1 MSLAPEVVLGG
12 AAQGCLYGLTALSL
26 VFLYRATGVLSFMQG
41 EAMAVGAYVA
51 VGLAALGA
59 PLALAALGAI
69 AAGYAFGA
77 LAARCALE
85 PVRTRAPWVATLATF
100 GLALALR
107 GVLLSLPAATQGW
120 YRFDWVGEGRWLGL
134 AARQWAVMLAAAG
147 VAAAFALLLRG
158 TDWGRRVR
166 ASAEDAVTAERLGI
180 DVARLRRQAWGVG
193 TALAVAAGLASAPV
207 TFVHPELGSLALNAF
222 PAAVLGGMK
231 PGPAVLAAG
240 VALGVLEA
248 LAAWQLPPGG
258 KELLL
263 QLVLI
268 AALLALPR
276 ERVAAP

>member
-41 EAMAVGAYVA
+41 EAMAAGAYVA
-51 VGLAALGA
+51 VGLAAMGA
-59 PLALAALGAI
+59 PLALAAVGAI
-69 AAGYAFGA
+69 AAGQVFGT
-77 LAARCALE
+77 LAARFALE
-85 PVRTRAPWVATLATF
+85 PVRTRAPWVATLTTF

-158 TDWGRRVR
+158 TTWGRRVR

-193 TALAVAAGLASAPV
+193 TALAVAAGLAAAPI
-207 TFVHPELGSLALNAF
+207 TFVHPDLGSLALNAF

-231 PGPAVLAAG
+231 PGPTVLAAG
-240 VALGVLEA
+240 VGLGVLEA
-248 LAAWQLPPGG
+248 IAAWQLPPGG

-276 ERVAAP
+276 ERAAAP

>member
-1 MSLAPEVVLGG
+1 MNLAPEVVLGG

-41 EAMAVGAYVA
+41 EAMAAGAYVA
-51 VGLAALGA
+51 VGLTALGV
-59 PLALAALGAI
+59 PLALAALGAT

-77 LAARCALE
+77 LAARCVLE
-85 PVRTRAPWVATLATF
+85 PVRLRAPWVATLATF
-100 GLALALR
+100 GLTLALR
-107 GVLLSLPAATQGW
+107 GALLSLPAATQGW

-147 VAAAFALLLRG
+147 VASAFALLLRG
-158 TDWGRRVR
+158 TAWGRRVR
-166 ASAEDAVTAERLGI
+166 ASAEDAATAERLGI

-193 TALAVAAGLASAPV
+193 TVLAVAAGLAAAPI
-207 TFVHPELGSLALNAF
+207 TFVHPDLGSLALNAF

-240 VALGVLEA
+240 VAMGVLEA

-276 ERVAAP
+276 ERAAAP